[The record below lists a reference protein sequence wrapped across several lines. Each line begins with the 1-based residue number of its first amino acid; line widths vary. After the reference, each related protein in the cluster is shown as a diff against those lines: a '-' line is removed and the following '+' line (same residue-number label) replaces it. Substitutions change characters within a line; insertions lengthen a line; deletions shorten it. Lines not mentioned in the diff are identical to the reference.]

1 MYNRRGTSRPKPRE
15 KTRRPFESG
24 TSITALL
31 PHPRDPMLVVVKS
44 GRRTLGKVRGTDV
57 QSLRLDIGS
66 PITESLLAALDAAER
81 AAEARTY
88 AINAVSHRA
97 MSTRTLIGK
106 LKRRDVD
113 ESTASSIASDLA
125 AKGILDDAAYAESVA
140 HGELARKPA
149 GKSFLV
155 AKLRSRGV
163 DDKTARAAADHAVSD
178 PNYNAREQALTLAR
192 KKARSLTRLA
202 DPLAAKRRLYAQ
214 LARRGFDPETCAW
227 ATKQAL
233 AQS

>member
-1 MYNRRGTSRPKPRE
+1 MYHRRGTSRSQPRE
-15 KTRRPFESG
+15 KTRRPLEAHA
-24 TSITALL
+24 TITALL

-57 QSLRLDIGS
+57 QSLRLDIGA

-81 AAEARTY
+81 AAEARKY

-106 LKRRDVD
+106 LKRRNVD
-113 ESTASSIASDLA
+113 ESTASSIANDLA

-163 DDKTARAAADHAVSD
+163 DDKTARAAADLAVSD
-178 PNYNAREQALTLAR
+178 PTYNAREQALTLAR
-192 KKARSLTRLA
+192 KKAKSLARLT

-227 ATKQAL
+227 ATKQVL
-233 AQS
+233 